1 MTSPAPDF
9 SLDKRTALVTGA
21 RSGIGRACALALAA
35 AGADV
40 LCWGRSGDVGTTA
53 DDVRGLGH
61 QAWAVGSDLSDLD
74 ATRAYVSELLD
85 DHRVDVLVNNA
96 GMIRRAPAA
105 ETTLQHWREVLT
117 VNLDSAFALA
127 TLVGRQMLTNGWGR
141 IINMASLLS
150 FQGGILVPAY
160 TASKHGLA
168 GLTKALANEWATH
181 GVTVNAVA
189 PGYVATDNTAALRA
203 DPRREAAIRDRI
215 PAGRWGEPE
224 DVAAAVVFL
233 ASPAARYVNGHVLVV
248 DGGWLAR

>member
-9 SLDKRTALVTGA
+9 SLHKRTALVTGA

-40 LCWGRSGDVGTTA
+40 LCWGRSGDVGDTA
-53 DDVRGLGH
+53 NEVRALGR
-61 QAWAVGSDLSDLD
+61 QAWTVGSDLRDLD
-74 ATRAYVSELLD
+74 VTRAHVSRLLD
-85 DHRVDVLVNNA
+85 DHHVDVLVNNA
-96 GMIRRAPAA
+96 GIIRRAPAA
-105 ETTLQHWREVLT
+105 ETTLQDWRDVLT
-117 VNLDSAFALA
+117 VNLDSAFVMA
-127 TLVGRQMLTNGWGR
+127 TLVGRQMLANEWGR

-150 FQGGILVPAY
+150 FQGGVRVPAY
-160 TASKHGLA
+160 TASKHGIT
-168 GLTKALANEWATH
+168 GLTKALANEWA
-181 GVTVNAVA
+181 A
-189 PGYVATDNTAALRA
+189 
-203 DPRREAAIRDRI
+203 

>member
-1 MTSPAPDF
+1 MTSAAPDF
-9 SLDKRTALVTGA
+9 SLKERTALVTGA

-40 LCWGRSGDVGTTA
+40 LCWGRSGDVGDTA
-53 DDVRGLGH
+53 DEVRALGR
-61 QAWAVGSDLSDLD
+61 QAWAVGSDLRDLD
-74 ATRAYVSELLD
+74 ATRAHVTHLLD

-96 GMIRRAPAA
+96 GIIRRAPAA
-105 ETTLQHWREVLT
+105 ETTQQDWRDVLT

-127 TLVGRQMLTNGWGR
+127 TLVGQQMLANGWGR

-150 FQGGILVPAY
+150 FQGGVLVPAY
-160 TASKHGLA
+160 TASKHGIT
-168 GLTKALANEWATH
+168 GLTKALANEWAPR

-189 PGYVATDNTAALRA
+189 PGYMATDNTAPLRE
-203 DPRREAAIRDRI
+203 DPSREAAIRDRI
-215 PAGRWGEPE
+215 PAGHWGEPE

-233 ASPAARYVNGHVLVV
+233 ASPAAKYVNGHVLVV